1 MHVAARIK
9 FDRDLKEAVDINV
22 KGTRRVVQLCRQLPL
37 LKVKSFHISI
47 RRICFVWLNALCV
60 PTSPPQKKNFWKA
73 KVYFLSLYF

>member
-1 MHVAARIK
+1 MLQEKVTIVMHVAARIK

-47 RRICFVWLNALCV
+47 RRICFV
-60 PTSPPQKKNFWKA
+60 
-73 KVYFLSLYF
+73 